1 MNIKT
6 KLTLS
11 IAMLVSMIVLLVI
24 ISVINLETLTATE
37 PDSPYAASGLE
48 RALWWIYIAGGI
60 CIAISVVLLLKLP
73 GSINKPIGEL
83 KNGIL
88 EIANHHYDRR
98 LHFEENEEFKEVAES
113 FNRMAEKLTE
123 YRASTLSDILSGK
136 KYIEG
141 IVNSITEPIIGLN
154 NEKEI
159 LFIND
164 EALNILN
171 LKRENVIRQSAPEL
185 SLKNDLLRRLIRE
198 LVTPENKEEKK
209 EPLKIYADNKESYFQ
224 AQYIPIRSIET
235 GEKETKEISELDI
248 LRTAI
253 WNHSAYRVEEG
264 LTDRVKIFCNIIRDA
279 DKIDILKV
287 NYDVTLEV
295 IYDVTTEELKNSGVT
310 DEVMKAFMEH
320 HAVLRSL
327 KKTPIDNLVGHA
339 ALVFELV
346 YNESFKIVKEQ
357 GYIEKMLSYV
367 SDNQDTVK
375 KFEIM
380 RNDMNKFLAE
390 HE

>member
-1 MNIKT
+1 MTIDRKKVKNVFKKYTDNYNTSDEKIKLKVDHT
-6 KLTLS
+6 YRVAALS
-11 IAMLVSMIVLLVI
+11 ERIARSLGLGDDDTNLAWLIGMLH
-24 ISVINLETLTATE
+24 
-37 PDSPYAASGLE
+37 D
-48 RALWWIYIAGGI
+48 
-60 CIAISVVLLLKLP
+60 
-73 GSINKPIGEL
+73 IGRFEQL
-83 KNGIL
+83 KNYGTFSDAESIDHAHYGVELLFEDGIIEKFVGENAAKDL
-88 EIANHHYDRR
+88 KGTKDLKETAVKS
-98 LHFEENEEFKEVAES
+98 ENE
-113 FNRMAEKLTE
+113 
-123 YRASTLSDILSGK
+123 
-136 KYIEG
+136 
-141 IVNSITEPIIGLN
+141 
-154 NEKEI
+154 
-159 LFIND
+159 
-164 EALNILN
+164 
-171 LKRENVIRQSAPEL
+171 
-185 SLKNDLLRRLIRE
+185 
-198 LVTPENKEEKK
+198 
-209 EPLKIYADNKESYFQ
+209 
-224 AQYIPIRSIET
+224 
-235 GEKETKEISELDI
+235 EKETKEISELDI

-310 DEVMKAFMEH
+310 DKVMKAFMEH

-339 ALVFELV
+339 ALVFELI

>member
-1 MNIKT
+1 MTIDRKKVKNVFKKYTDNYDISDEKIKLKVDHT
-6 KLTLS
+6 YRVAALS
-11 IAMLVSMIVLLVI
+11 ERIARSLGLGDDDTNLAWLIGMLH
-24 ISVINLETLTATE
+24 
-37 PDSPYAASGLE
+37 D
-48 RALWWIYIAGGI
+48 
-60 CIAISVVLLLKLP
+60 
-73 GSINKPIGEL
+73 IGRFEQL
-83 KNGIL
+83 KNYGTFS
-88 EIANHHYDRR
+88 D
-98 LHFEENEEFKEVAES
+98 AES
-113 FNRMAEKLTE
+113 IDHAHYGVELLFEDGLIEKF
-123 YRASTLSDILSGK
+123 ASENAAKDLKGTK
-136 KYIEG
+136 
-141 IVNSITEPIIGLN
+141 GL
-154 NEKEI
+154 KET
-159 LFIND
+159 
-164 EALNILN
+164 AV
-171 LKRENVIRQSAPEL
+171 KS
-185 SLKNDLLRRLIRE
+185 
-198 LVTPENKEEKK
+198 ENK
-209 EPLKIYADNKESYFQ
+209 
-224 AQYIPIRSIET
+224 
-235 GEKETKEISELDI
+235 EKETKEISELDI

-264 LTDRVKIFCNIIRDA
+264 LTDRVKMFCNIIRDA

>member
-1 MNIKT
+1 MTIDRKKVKNVFKKYTDNYDISDEKIKLKVDHT
-6 KLTLS
+6 YRVAALS
-11 IAMLVSMIVLLVI
+11 ERIARSLGLGDDDTNLAWLIGMLH
-24 ISVINLETLTATE
+24 
-37 PDSPYAASGLE
+37 D
-48 RALWWIYIAGGI
+48 
-60 CIAISVVLLLKLP
+60 
-73 GSINKPIGEL
+73 IGRFEQL
-83 KNGIL
+83 KNYGTFS
-88 EIANHHYDRR
+88 D
-98 LHFEENEEFKEVAES
+98 AES
-113 FNRMAEKLTE
+113 IDHAHYGVELLFEDGLIEKFVSENAAKDLKGTKD
-123 YRASTLSDILSGK
+123 L
-136 KYIEG
+136 
-141 IVNSITEPIIGLN
+141 
-154 NEKEI
+154 KET
-159 LFIND
+159 
-164 EALNILN
+164 AV
-171 LKRENVIRQSAPEL
+171 KS
-185 SLKNDLLRRLIRE
+185 
-198 LVTPENKEEKK
+198 
-209 EPLKIYADNKESYFQ
+209 ES
-224 AQYIPIRSIET
+224 E
-235 GEKETKEISELDI
+235 EKETKEISELDI
-248 LRTAI
+248 LRKAI

-264 LTDRVKIFCNIIRDA
+264 LSDRVKMFCNIIRDA

>member
-1 MNIKT
+1 MTIDRKKVKNVFKKYTDNYDTSDEKIKLKVDHT
-6 KLTLS
+6 YRVAALS
-11 IAMLVSMIVLLVI
+11 ERIARSLGLGDDDTNLAWLIGMLH
-24 ISVINLETLTATE
+24 
-37 PDSPYAASGLE
+37 D
-48 RALWWIYIAGGI
+48 
-60 CIAISVVLLLKLP
+60 
-73 GSINKPIGEL
+73 IGRFEQL
-83 KNGIL
+83 KNYGTFS
-88 EIANHHYDRR
+88 D
-98 LHFEENEEFKEVAES
+98 AES
-113 FNRMAEKLTE
+113 IDHAHYGVELLFEDGLIEKF
-123 YRASTLSDILSGK
+123 ASENAAKDLKGTKDL
-136 KYIEG
+136 
-141 IVNSITEPIIGLN
+141 
-154 NEKEI
+154 KET
-159 LFIND
+159 
-164 EALNILN
+164 AV
-171 LKRENVIRQSAPEL
+171 KS
-185 SLKNDLLRRLIRE
+185 
-198 LVTPENKEEKK
+198 ENK
-209 EPLKIYADNKESYFQ
+209 
-224 AQYIPIRSIET
+224 
-235 GEKETKEISELDI
+235 EKETKEISELDI

-264 LTDRVKIFCNIIRDA
+264 LTDRVKMFCNIIRDA

>member
-1 MNIKT
+1 MTIDRKKVKNVFKKYTDNYDISDEKIKLKVDHT
-6 KLTLS
+6 YRVAALS
-11 IAMLVSMIVLLVI
+11 ERIARSLGLGDDDTNLAWLIGMLH
-24 ISVINLETLTATE
+24 
-37 PDSPYAASGLE
+37 D
-48 RALWWIYIAGGI
+48 
-60 CIAISVVLLLKLP
+60 
-73 GSINKPIGEL
+73 IGRFEQL
-83 KNGIL
+83 KNYGTFS
-88 EIANHHYDRR
+88 D
-98 LHFEENEEFKEVAES
+98 AES
-113 FNRMAEKLTE
+113 IDHAHYGVELLFEDGLIEKF
-123 YRASTLSDILSGK
+123 ASENAAKDLKGTKDL
-136 KYIEG
+136 
-141 IVNSITEPIIGLN
+141 
-154 NEKEI
+154 KET
-159 LFIND
+159 
-164 EALNILN
+164 AV
-171 LKRENVIRQSAPEL
+171 KS
-185 SLKNDLLRRLIRE
+185 
-198 LVTPENKEEKK
+198 ENK
-209 EPLKIYADNKESYFQ
+209 
-224 AQYIPIRSIET
+224 
-235 GEKETKEISELDI
+235 EKETKEISELDI

-264 LTDRVKIFCNIIRDA
+264 LTDRVKMFCNIIRDA

-310 DEVMKAFMEH
+310 DEVLKAFMEH

>member
-1 MNIKT
+1 MTIDRKKVKNVFKKYTDNYDTSDEKIKLKVDHT
-6 KLTLS
+6 YRVAALS
-11 IAMLVSMIVLLVI
+11 ERIARSLGLGDDDTNLAWLIGMLH
-24 ISVINLETLTATE
+24 
-37 PDSPYAASGLE
+37 D
-48 RALWWIYIAGGI
+48 
-60 CIAISVVLLLKLP
+60 
-73 GSINKPIGEL
+73 IGRFEQL
-83 KNGIL
+83 KNYGTFSDAESIDHAHYGVELLFEDGIIEKFVGENAAKDL
-88 EIANHHYDRR
+88 KGTKDLKETAVKS
-98 LHFEENEEFKEVAES
+98 ENE
-113 FNRMAEKLTE
+113 
-123 YRASTLSDILSGK
+123 
-136 KYIEG
+136 
-141 IVNSITEPIIGLN
+141 
-154 NEKEI
+154 
-159 LFIND
+159 
-164 EALNILN
+164 
-171 LKRENVIRQSAPEL
+171 
-185 SLKNDLLRRLIRE
+185 
-198 LVTPENKEEKK
+198 
-209 EPLKIYADNKESYFQ
+209 
-224 AQYIPIRSIET
+224 
-235 GEKETKEISELDI
+235 EKETKEISELDI

-253 WNHSAYRVEEG
+253 WNHSAYHVEEG
-264 LTDRVKIFCNIIRDA
+264 LTDRVKMFCNIIRDA

-367 SDNQDTVK
+367 SGNQDTVK

>member
-1 MNIKT
+1 MTIDRKKVKNIFKKYT
-6 KLTLS
+6 DNYDTSDEKIKLKVDHTYRVAALS
-11 IAMLVSMIVLLVI
+11 ERIARSLGLGDDDTNLAWLIGMLH
-24 ISVINLETLTATE
+24 
-37 PDSPYAASGLE
+37 D
-48 RALWWIYIAGGI
+48 
-60 CIAISVVLLLKLP
+60 
-73 GSINKPIGEL
+73 IGRFEQL
-83 KNGIL
+83 KNYGTFSDAESIDH
-88 EIANHHYDRR
+88 AHYGVE
-98 LHFEENEEFKEVAES
+98 LLFEDGLIEKFVSENDTKYLKETKDLKETAVKSENEEK
-113 FNRMAEKLTE
+113 
-123 YRASTLSDILSGK
+123 
-136 KYIEG
+136 
-141 IVNSITEPIIGLN
+141 
-154 NEKEI
+154 
-159 LFIND
+159 
-164 EALNILN
+164 
-171 LKRENVIRQSAPEL
+171 
-185 SLKNDLLRRLIRE
+185 
-198 LVTPENKEEKK
+198 NKE
-209 EPLKIYADNKESYFQ
+209 
-224 AQYIPIRSIET
+224 
-235 GEKETKEISELDI
+235 EISELDI

-264 LTDRVKIFCNIIRDA
+264 LSERVKMFCNIIRDA

-357 GYIEKMLSYV
+357 GYIEKMLSYI

-380 RNDMNKFLAE
+380 HNDMNKFLAE

>member
-1 MNIKT
+1 MTIDRKKVKNVFKKYTDNYNTSDEKIKLKVDHT
-6 KLTLS
+6 YRVAALS
-11 IAMLVSMIVLLVI
+11 ERIARSLGLGDDDTNLAWLIGMLH
-24 ISVINLETLTATE
+24 
-37 PDSPYAASGLE
+37 D
-48 RALWWIYIAGGI
+48 
-60 CIAISVVLLLKLP
+60 
-73 GSINKPIGEL
+73 IGRFEQL
-83 KNGIL
+83 KNYGTFS
-88 EIANHHYDRR
+88 D
-98 LHFEENEEFKEVAES
+98 AES
-113 FNRMAEKLTE
+113 IDHAHYGVELLFEDGLIEKF
-123 YRASTLSDILSGK
+123 ASENAAKDLKGTKDL
-136 KYIEG
+136 
-141 IVNSITEPIIGLN
+141 
-154 NEKEI
+154 KET
-159 LFIND
+159 
-164 EALNILN
+164 AV
-171 LKRENVIRQSAPEL
+171 KS
-185 SLKNDLLRRLIRE
+185 
-198 LVTPENKEEKK
+198 ENK
-209 EPLKIYADNKESYFQ
+209 
-224 AQYIPIRSIET
+224 
-235 GEKETKEISELDI
+235 EKETKEISELDI

-264 LTDRVKIFCNIIRDA
+264 LTDRVKMFCNIIRDA

>member
-1 MNIKT
+1 MTIDRKKVKNVFKKYTDNYDTSDEKIKLKVDHT
-6 KLTLS
+6 YRVAALS
-11 IAMLVSMIVLLVI
+11 ERIARSLGLGDDDTNLAWLIGMLH
-24 ISVINLETLTATE
+24 
-37 PDSPYAASGLE
+37 D
-48 RALWWIYIAGGI
+48 
-60 CIAISVVLLLKLP
+60 
-73 GSINKPIGEL
+73 IGRFEQL
-83 KNGIL
+83 KNYGTFS
-88 EIANHHYDRR
+88 D
-98 LHFEENEEFKEVAES
+98 AES
-113 FNRMAEKLTE
+113 IDHAHYGVELLFEDGLIEKF
-123 YRASTLSDILSGK
+123 ASENAAKDLKGTKDL
-136 KYIEG
+136 
-141 IVNSITEPIIGLN
+141 
-154 NEKEI
+154 KET
-159 LFIND
+159 
-164 EALNILN
+164 AV
-171 LKRENVIRQSAPEL
+171 KS
-185 SLKNDLLRRLIRE
+185 
-198 LVTPENKEEKK
+198 ENK
-209 EPLKIYADNKESYFQ
+209 
-224 AQYIPIRSIET
+224 
-235 GEKETKEISELDI
+235 EKETKEISELDI

-264 LTDRVKIFCNIIRDA
+264 LTDRVKMFCNIIRDA

-295 IYDVTTEELKNSGVT
+295 ICDVTTEELKNSGVT

>member
-1 MNIKT
+1 MTIDRKKVKNVFKKYTDNYDISDEKIKLKVDHT
-6 KLTLS
+6 YRVAALS
-11 IAMLVSMIVLLVI
+11 ERIARSLGLGDDDTNLAWLIGMLH
-24 ISVINLETLTATE
+24 
-37 PDSPYAASGLE
+37 D
-48 RALWWIYIAGGI
+48 
-60 CIAISVVLLLKLP
+60 
-73 GSINKPIGEL
+73 IGRFEQL
-83 KNGIL
+83 KNYGTFS
-88 EIANHHYDRR
+88 D
-98 LHFEENEEFKEVAES
+98 AES
-113 FNRMAEKLTE
+113 IDHAHYGVELLFEDGLIEKFVSENAAKDLKGTKD
-123 YRASTLSDILSGK
+123 L
-136 KYIEG
+136 
-141 IVNSITEPIIGLN
+141 
-154 NEKEI
+154 KET
-159 LFIND
+159 
-164 EALNILN
+164 AV
-171 LKRENVIRQSAPEL
+171 KS
-185 SLKNDLLRRLIRE
+185 
-198 LVTPENKEEKK
+198 
-209 EPLKIYADNKESYFQ
+209 ES
-224 AQYIPIRSIET
+224 E
-235 GEKETKEISELDI
+235 EKETKEISELDI
-248 LRTAI
+248 LRKAI

-264 LTDRVKIFCNIIRDA
+264 LSDRVKMFCNIIRDA

-310 DEVMKAFMEH
+310 DQVMKAFMEH

>member
-1 MNIKT
+1 MTIDRKKVKNVFKKYTDNYDISDEKIKLKVDHT
-6 KLTLS
+6 YRVAALS
-11 IAMLVSMIVLLVI
+11 ERIARSLGLGDDDTNLAWLIGMLH
-24 ISVINLETLTATE
+24 
-37 PDSPYAASGLE
+37 D
-48 RALWWIYIAGGI
+48 
-60 CIAISVVLLLKLP
+60 
-73 GSINKPIGEL
+73 IGRFEQL
-83 KNGIL
+83 KNYGTFS
-88 EIANHHYDRR
+88 D
-98 LHFEENEEFKEVAES
+98 AES
-113 FNRMAEKLTE
+113 IDHAHYGVELLFEDGLIEKF
-123 YRASTLSDILSGK
+123 ASENAAKDL
-136 KYIEG
+136 
-141 IVNSITEPIIGLN
+141 
-154 NEKEI
+154 KET
-159 LFIND
+159 
-164 EALNILN
+164 AV
-171 LKRENVIRQSAPEL
+171 KS
-185 SLKNDLLRRLIRE
+185 
-198 LVTPENKEEKK
+198 ENK
-209 EPLKIYADNKESYFQ
+209 
-224 AQYIPIRSIET
+224 
-235 GEKETKEISELDI
+235 EKETKEISELDI

-264 LTDRVKIFCNIIRDA
+264 LTDRVKMFCNIIRDA

>member
-1 MNIKT
+1 MTIDRKKVKSVFKKYTDNYDTSDEKIKLKVDHT
-6 KLTLS
+6 YRVAALS
-11 IAMLVSMIVLLVI
+11 ERIARSLGLGDDDTNLAWLIGMLH
-24 ISVINLETLTATE
+24 
-37 PDSPYAASGLE
+37 D
-48 RALWWIYIAGGI
+48 
-60 CIAISVVLLLKLP
+60 
-73 GSINKPIGEL
+73 IGRFEQL
-83 KNGIL
+83 KNYGTFSDAESIDHAHYGVELLFEDGIIEKFVGENAAKDL
-88 EIANHHYDRR
+88 KGTKDLKETAVKS
-98 LHFEENEEFKEVAES
+98 ENE
-113 FNRMAEKLTE
+113 
-123 YRASTLSDILSGK
+123 
-136 KYIEG
+136 
-141 IVNSITEPIIGLN
+141 
-154 NEKEI
+154 
-159 LFIND
+159 
-164 EALNILN
+164 
-171 LKRENVIRQSAPEL
+171 
-185 SLKNDLLRRLIRE
+185 
-198 LVTPENKEEKK
+198 
-209 EPLKIYADNKESYFQ
+209 
-224 AQYIPIRSIET
+224 
-235 GEKETKEISELDI
+235 EKETKEISELDI

-253 WNHSAYRVEEG
+253 WNHSAYHVEEG
-264 LTDRVKIFCNIIRDA
+264 LTDRVKMFCNIIRDA

-367 SDNQDTVK
+367 SGNQDTVK

>member
-1 MNIKT
+1 MTIDRKKVKNVFKKYTDNYDISDEKIKLKVDHT
-6 KLTLS
+6 YRVAALS
-11 IAMLVSMIVLLVI
+11 ERIARSLGLGDDDTNLAWLIGMLH
-24 ISVINLETLTATE
+24 
-37 PDSPYAASGLE
+37 D
-48 RALWWIYIAGGI
+48 
-60 CIAISVVLLLKLP
+60 
-73 GSINKPIGEL
+73 IGRFEQL
-83 KNGIL
+83 KNYGTFS
-88 EIANHHYDRR
+88 D
-98 LHFEENEEFKEVAES
+98 AES
-113 FNRMAEKLTE
+113 IDHAHYGVELLFEDGLIEKF
-123 YRASTLSDILSGK
+123 ASENAAKDLKGTKDL
-136 KYIEG
+136 
-141 IVNSITEPIIGLN
+141 
-154 NEKEI
+154 KET
-159 LFIND
+159 
-164 EALNILN
+164 AV
-171 LKRENVIRQSAPEL
+171 KS
-185 SLKNDLLRRLIRE
+185 
-198 LVTPENKEEKK
+198 
-209 EPLKIYADNKESYFQ
+209 ES
-224 AQYIPIRSIET
+224 E
-235 GEKETKEISELDI
+235 EKETKEISELDI
-248 LRTAI
+248 LRKAI

-264 LTDRVKIFCNIIRDA
+264 LSDRVKMFCNIIRDA

-310 DEVMKAFMEH
+310 DQVMKAFMEH

>member
-1 MNIKT
+1 MTIDRKKVKNVFKKYTDNYDTSDEKIKLKVDHT
-6 KLTLS
+6 YRVAALS
-11 IAMLVSMIVLLVI
+11 ERIARSLGLGDDDTNLAWLIGMLH
-24 ISVINLETLTATE
+24 
-37 PDSPYAASGLE
+37 D
-48 RALWWIYIAGGI
+48 
-60 CIAISVVLLLKLP
+60 
-73 GSINKPIGEL
+73 IGRFEQL
-83 KNGIL
+83 KNYGTFSDTESIDHAHYGVELLFEDGIIEKFVGENAAKDL
-88 EIANHHYDRR
+88 KGTKDLKETAVKS
-98 LHFEENEEFKEVAES
+98 ENE
-113 FNRMAEKLTE
+113 
-123 YRASTLSDILSGK
+123 
-136 KYIEG
+136 
-141 IVNSITEPIIGLN
+141 
-154 NEKEI
+154 
-159 LFIND
+159 
-164 EALNILN
+164 
-171 LKRENVIRQSAPEL
+171 
-185 SLKNDLLRRLIRE
+185 
-198 LVTPENKEEKK
+198 
-209 EPLKIYADNKESYFQ
+209 
-224 AQYIPIRSIET
+224 
-235 GEKETKEISELDI
+235 EKETKEISELDI
-248 LRTAI
+248 SKTAI

-264 LTDRVKIFCNIIRDA
+264 LTDRVKMFCNIIRDA

>member
-1 MNIKT
+1 MTIDRKKVKNVFKKYTDNYDISDEKIKLKVDHT
-6 KLTLS
+6 YRVAALS
-11 IAMLVSMIVLLVI
+11 ERIACSLGLGDDDTNLAWLIGMLH
-24 ISVINLETLTATE
+24 
-37 PDSPYAASGLE
+37 D
-48 RALWWIYIAGGI
+48 
-60 CIAISVVLLLKLP
+60 
-73 GSINKPIGEL
+73 IGRFEQL
-83 KNGIL
+83 KNYGTFS
-88 EIANHHYDRR
+88 D
-98 LHFEENEEFKEVAES
+98 AES
-113 FNRMAEKLTE
+113 IDHAHYGVELLFEDGLIEKF
-123 YRASTLSDILSGK
+123 ASENAAKDLKGTKDL
-136 KYIEG
+136 
-141 IVNSITEPIIGLN
+141 
-154 NEKEI
+154 KET
-159 LFIND
+159 
-164 EALNILN
+164 AV
-171 LKRENVIRQSAPEL
+171 KS
-185 SLKNDLLRRLIRE
+185 
-198 LVTPENKEEKK
+198 ENK
-209 EPLKIYADNKESYFQ
+209 
-224 AQYIPIRSIET
+224 
-235 GEKETKEISELDI
+235 EKETKEISELDI
-248 LRTAI
+248 LSTAI

-264 LTDRVKIFCNIIRDA
+264 LTDRVKMFCNIIRDA

-320 HAVLRSL
+320 HAV

>member
-1 MNIKT
+1 MTIDRKKVKNVFKKYTDNYDTSDEKIKLKVDHT
-6 KLTLS
+6 YRVAALS
-11 IAMLVSMIVLLVI
+11 ERIARSLGLGDDDTNLAWLIGMLH
-24 ISVINLETLTATE
+24 
-37 PDSPYAASGLE
+37 D
-48 RALWWIYIAGGI
+48 
-60 CIAISVVLLLKLP
+60 
-73 GSINKPIGEL
+73 IGRFEQL
-83 KNGIL
+83 KNYGTFS
-88 EIANHHYDRR
+88 D
-98 LHFEENEEFKEVAES
+98 AES
-113 FNRMAEKLTE
+113 IDHAHYGVELLFEDGLIEKFVSENAAKDLKETKD
-123 YRASTLSDILSGK
+123 L
-136 KYIEG
+136 
-141 IVNSITEPIIGLN
+141 
-154 NEKEI
+154 KEI
-159 LFIND
+159 D
-164 EALNILN
+164 V
-171 LKRENVIRQSAPEL
+171 KS
-185 SLKNDLLRRLIRE
+185 
-198 LVTPENKEEKK
+198 
-209 EPLKIYADNKESYFQ
+209 ES
-224 AQYIPIRSIET
+224 E
-235 GEKETKEISELDI
+235 EKETKEISELDI
-248 LRTAI
+248 LRKAI

-264 LTDRVKIFCNIIRDA
+264 LSERVRMFCNIIRDA

-380 RNDMNKFLAE
+380 HNDMNKFLAE

>member
-1 MNIKT
+1 MTIDRKKVKNVFKKYTDNYDTSDEKIKLKVDHT
-6 KLTLS
+6 YRVAALS
-11 IAMLVSMIVLLVI
+11 ERIARSLGLGDDDTNLAWLIGMLH
-24 ISVINLETLTATE
+24 
-37 PDSPYAASGLE
+37 D
-48 RALWWIYIAGGI
+48 
-60 CIAISVVLLLKLP
+60 
-73 GSINKPIGEL
+73 IGRFEQL
-83 KNGIL
+83 KNYGTFSDAESIDHAHYGVELLFEDGIIEKFVGENAAKDL
-88 EIANHHYDRR
+88 KGTKDLKETAVKS
-98 LHFEENEEFKEVAES
+98 ENE
-113 FNRMAEKLTE
+113 
-123 YRASTLSDILSGK
+123 
-136 KYIEG
+136 
-141 IVNSITEPIIGLN
+141 
-154 NEKEI
+154 
-159 LFIND
+159 
-164 EALNILN
+164 
-171 LKRENVIRQSAPEL
+171 
-185 SLKNDLLRRLIRE
+185 
-198 LVTPENKEEKK
+198 
-209 EPLKIYADNKESYFQ
+209 
-224 AQYIPIRSIET
+224 
-235 GEKETKEISELDI
+235 EKETKEISELDI

-253 WNHSAYRVEEG
+253 WNHSTYRVEEG
-264 LTDRVKIFCNIIRDA
+264 LTDRVKMFCNIIRDA

-310 DEVMKAFMEH
+310 DKVMKAFMEH

>member
-1 MNIKT
+1 MTIDRKKVKNVFKKYTDNYNTSDEKIKLKVDHT
-6 KLTLS
+6 YRVAALS
-11 IAMLVSMIVLLVI
+11 ERIARSLGLGDDDT
-24 ISVINLETLTATE
+24 NLAWL
-37 PDSPYAASGLE
+37 
-48 RALWWIYIAGGI
+48 IGI
-60 CIAISVVLLLKLP
+60 LHD
-73 GSINKPIGEL
+73 IGRFEQL
-83 KNGIL
+83 KNYGTFSDAESIDHAHYGVELLFEDGIIEKFVGENAAKDL
-88 EIANHHYDRR
+88 KGTKDLKETAVKS
-98 LHFEENEEFKEVAES
+98 ENE
-113 FNRMAEKLTE
+113 
-123 YRASTLSDILSGK
+123 
-136 KYIEG
+136 
-141 IVNSITEPIIGLN
+141 
-154 NEKEI
+154 
-159 LFIND
+159 
-164 EALNILN
+164 
-171 LKRENVIRQSAPEL
+171 
-185 SLKNDLLRRLIRE
+185 
-198 LVTPENKEEKK
+198 
-209 EPLKIYADNKESYFQ
+209 
-224 AQYIPIRSIET
+224 
-235 GEKETKEISELDI
+235 EKETKEISELDI

-264 LTDRVKIFCNIIRDA
+264 LTDRVKMFCNIIRDA

-310 DEVMKAFMEH
+310 DKVMKAFMEH
-320 HAVLRSL
+320 HALLRSL

-339 ALVFELV
+339 ALVFELI

>member
-1 MNIKT
+1 MTIDRKKVKNVFKKYTDNYDTSDEKIKLKVDHT
-6 KLTLS
+6 YRVAALS
-11 IAMLVSMIVLLVI
+11 ERIASSLGLGDDDTNLAWLIGMLH
-24 ISVINLETLTATE
+24 
-37 PDSPYAASGLE
+37 D
-48 RALWWIYIAGGI
+48 
-60 CIAISVVLLLKLP
+60 
-73 GSINKPIGEL
+73 IGRFEQL
-83 KNGIL
+83 KNYGTFS
-88 EIANHHYDRR
+88 D
-98 LHFEENEEFKEVAES
+98 AES
-113 FNRMAEKLTE
+113 IDHAHYGVELLFEDGLIEKF
-123 YRASTLSDILSGK
+123 ASENAAKDLKGTKDL
-136 KYIEG
+136 
-141 IVNSITEPIIGLN
+141 
-154 NEKEI
+154 KET
-159 LFIND
+159 
-164 EALNILN
+164 AV
-171 LKRENVIRQSAPEL
+171 KS
-185 SLKNDLLRRLIRE
+185 
-198 LVTPENKEEKK
+198 ENK
-209 EPLKIYADNKESYFQ
+209 
-224 AQYIPIRSIET
+224 
-235 GEKETKEISELDI
+235 EKETKEISELDI

-264 LTDRVKIFCNIIRDA
+264 LTDRVKMFCNIIRDA

-339 ALVFELV
+339 ALVFELI

>member
-1 MNIKT
+1 MTIDRKKVKNVFKKYTDNYNTSDEKIKLKVDHT
-6 KLTLS
+6 YRVAALS
-11 IAMLVSMIVLLVI
+11 ERIARSLGLGDDDT
-24 ISVINLETLTATE
+24 NLAWL
-37 PDSPYAASGLE
+37 
-48 RALWWIYIAGGI
+48 IGI
-60 CIAISVVLLLKLP
+60 LHD
-73 GSINKPIGEL
+73 IGRFEQL
-83 KNGIL
+83 KNYGTFSDAESIDHAHYGVELLFEDGIIEKFVGENAAKDL
-88 EIANHHYDRR
+88 KGTKDLKETAVKS
-98 LHFEENEEFKEVAES
+98 ENE
-113 FNRMAEKLTE
+113 
-123 YRASTLSDILSGK
+123 
-136 KYIEG
+136 
-141 IVNSITEPIIGLN
+141 
-154 NEKEI
+154 
-159 LFIND
+159 
-164 EALNILN
+164 
-171 LKRENVIRQSAPEL
+171 
-185 SLKNDLLRRLIRE
+185 
-198 LVTPENKEEKK
+198 
-209 EPLKIYADNKESYFQ
+209 
-224 AQYIPIRSIET
+224 
-235 GEKETKEISELDI
+235 EKETKEISELDI

-264 LTDRVKIFCNIIRDA
+264 LTDRVKMFCNIIRDA

-310 DEVMKAFMEH
+310 DKVMKAFMEH

-339 ALVFELV
+339 ALVFELI

>member
-1 MNIKT
+1 MTIDRKKVKNVFKKYTDNYDISDEKIKLKVDHT
-6 KLTLS
+6 YRVATLS
-11 IAMLVSMIVLLVI
+11 ERIARSLGLGDDDTNLAWLIGMLH
-24 ISVINLETLTATE
+24 
-37 PDSPYAASGLE
+37 D
-48 RALWWIYIAGGI
+48 
-60 CIAISVVLLLKLP
+60 
-73 GSINKPIGEL
+73 IGRFEQL
-83 KNGIL
+83 KNYGTFS
-88 EIANHHYDRR
+88 D
-98 LHFEENEEFKEVAES
+98 AES
-113 FNRMAEKLTE
+113 IDHAHYGVELLFEDGLIEKF
-123 YRASTLSDILSGK
+123 ASENAAKDLKGTKDL
-136 KYIEG
+136 
-141 IVNSITEPIIGLN
+141 
-154 NEKEI
+154 KET
-159 LFIND
+159 
-164 EALNILN
+164 AV
-171 LKRENVIRQSAPEL
+171 KS
-185 SLKNDLLRRLIRE
+185 
-198 LVTPENKEEKK
+198 ENK
-209 EPLKIYADNKESYFQ
+209 
-224 AQYIPIRSIET
+224 
-235 GEKETKEISELDI
+235 EKETKEISELDI

-264 LTDRVKIFCNIIRDA
+264 LTDRVKMFCNIIRDA

>member
-1 MNIKT
+1 MTIDRKKVKNVFKKYTDNYDTSDEKIKLKVDHT
-6 KLTLS
+6 YRVAALS
-11 IAMLVSMIVLLVI
+11 ERIARSLGLGDDDTNLAWLIGMLH
-24 ISVINLETLTATE
+24 
-37 PDSPYAASGLE
+37 D
-48 RALWWIYIAGGI
+48 
-60 CIAISVVLLLKLP
+60 
-73 GSINKPIGEL
+73 IGRFEQL
-83 KNGIL
+83 KNYGTFS
-88 EIANHHYDRR
+88 D
-98 LHFEENEEFKEVAES
+98 AES
-113 FNRMAEKLTE
+113 IDHAHYGVELLFEDGLIEKFVSENDT
-123 YRASTLSDILSGK
+123 
-136 KYIEG
+136 KY
-141 IVNSITEPIIGLN
+141 L
-154 NEKEI
+154 KETK
-159 LFIND
+159 D
-164 EALNILN
+164 
-171 LKRENVIRQSAPEL
+171 LKETAVKS
-185 SLKNDLLRRLIRE
+185 
-198 LVTPENKEEKK
+198 ENKE
-209 EPLKIYADNKESYFQ
+209 
-224 AQYIPIRSIET
+224 
-235 GEKETKEISELDI
+235 EISELDI

-264 LTDRVKIFCNIIRDA
+264 LSERVKMFCNIIRDA

-380 RNDMNKFLAE
+380 HNDMNKFLAE

>member
-1 MNIKT
+1 MAA
-6 KLTLS
+6 LS
-11 IAMLVSMIVLLVI
+11 ERIARSLGLGDDDTNLAWLIGMLH
-24 ISVINLETLTATE
+24 
-37 PDSPYAASGLE
+37 D
-48 RALWWIYIAGGI
+48 
-60 CIAISVVLLLKLP
+60 
-73 GSINKPIGEL
+73 IG
-83 KNGIL
+83 
-88 EIANHHYDRR
+88 R
-98 LHFEENEEFKEVAES
+98 FEQLRNYGTFSDAES
-113 FNRMAEKLTE
+113 IDHAHYGVELLFEDGFIEKFVGENAAKDLKGTKD
-123 YRASTLSDILSGK
+123 L
-136 KYIEG
+136 
-141 IVNSITEPIIGLN
+141 
-154 NEKEI
+154 KET
-159 LFIND
+159 
-164 EALNILN
+164 AV
-171 LKRENVIRQSAPEL
+171 KS
-185 SLKNDLLRRLIRE
+185 
-198 LVTPENKEEKK
+198 
-209 EPLKIYADNKESYFQ
+209 ES
-224 AQYIPIRSIET
+224 E
-235 GEKETKEISELDI
+235 EKETKEISELDI

-264 LTDRVKIFCNIIRDA
+264 LTDRVKMFCNIIRDA